1 MSNWIA
7 ELEQLLR
14 QLLEAHHAWL
24 GSMSEY
30 ERVLR
35 SFNAAEIE
43 KASKKQQSQLAVI
56 QQLEKR
62 RQFILTQLARQHRA
76 AGSFTL
82 EQLAQT
88 YPQRKLILLQ
98 MRQELREV
106 LERVKVKNE
115 AAARVASSALGNLN
129 TALRVIASKTGN
141 AATYDRNGSTV
152 GATVNAA
159 RLKSIEAVA

>member
-14 QLLEAHHAWL
+14 ELLQAHHHWL
-24 GSMSEY
+24 ESMSDY

-35 SFNAAEIE
+35 AFDAAEIE
-43 KASKKQQSQLAVI
+43 RATKTQQQQLGVI

-62 RQFILTQLARQHRA
+62 RQFVLAQLGRQHRTA
-76 AGSFTL
+76 KSPTL
-82 EQLAQT
+82 EQLAQN

-98 MRQELREV
+98 MRQELRDV
-106 LERVKVKNE
+106 LGKVQDRNASANRVTT
-115 AAARVASSALGNLN
+115 SALGNLN

-141 AATYDRNGSTV
+141 AATYDRHGSTV
-152 GATVNAA
+152 GSTVSAA